1 MFTKASG
8 LTIAVVLIL
17 APVAG
22 AQPERYEL
30 GHRLRSFENAW
41 EKQTDAE
48 ARKRAIEPLLQATTA
63 FFSGRLGEAGK
74 SLDEGRFALESD
86 QPPSPA
92 KRWATAQYVTV
103 PRRLLDVRDD
113 KLEFQVGSFYHVNSE
128 PPAKFEIRP
137 RLVTADG
144 KKVIAQVSPSRP
156 LDESSK
162 DVLVWKDAPV
172 GDHRLRVEFVVDGVV
187 LAATEQTVS
196 LVEDLRN
203 RLKTLKG
210 LPHED
215 AYRNIEGQTFGEL
228 RRLTQSLADGKT
240 LETDY
245 PAARLLT
252 EAGALPEAIRRGE
265 NYYAWPK
272 AGQFWMRIAAGGN
285 KETVRAFIPDNLA
298 KDHPVPLVIALHG
311 AGGSENMFFE
321 GYGAG
326 KIVRLC
332 QERGWILVAPRL
344 SAFAAPVKTETLIA
358 ELANRWPID
367 PKRVFLVGHSMGT
380 MQAIQTGLRIPDK
393 VAGVAAL
400 GGGQK
405 IDAEPLINLPVF
417 VGVGERDFLVRG
429 VRTLHDSLT
438 AAEVKTIVYRE
449 YPDLEHLVIVQQ
461 ALPDVFAFFDGIAKR
476 K

>member
-1 MFTKASG
+1 MFVKSSG
-8 LTIAVVLIL
+8 LTFAVVLIWAPL
-17 APVAG
+17 AS

-30 GHRLRSFENAW
+30 GQRLRAFENAW
-41 EKQTDAE
+41 EKQNDAA
-48 ARKRAIEPLLQATTA
+48 ARKRAIDPLIQATTA
-63 FFSGRLGEAGK
+63 FFSFRLGEAGK
-74 SLDEGRFALESD
+74 SLDEARFALESD

-92 KRWATAQYVTV
+92 KRWATALYVTV
-103 PRRLLDVRDD
+103 PQRLLDVRDD
-113 KLEFQVGSFYHVNSE
+113 KLEFQVGSLYQVNAE
-128 PPAKFEIRP
+128 APAKFEIRP
-137 RLVTADG
+137 RLITADG
-144 KKVIAQVSPSRP
+144 KRVIAQISPSRP

-187 LAATEQTVS
+187 LSATEQTVS

-215 AYRNIEGQTFGEL
+215 AYRHIEGQTFGEL
-228 RRLTQSLADGKT
+228 RKLVQSLADGKT

-245 PAARLLT
+245 PAARLLA
-252 EAGALPEAIRRGE
+252 EAEALPEAIRRGE

-272 AGQFWMRIAAGGN
+272 AGQFWLRIAAGGN
-285 KETVRAFIPDNLA
+285 KETVRIFVPEKLA

-332 QERGWILVAPRL
+332 KDRGWILVAPRL
-344 SAFAAPVKTETLIA
+344 SAFAAPVKTETLVA

-367 PKRVFLVGHSMGT
+367 SKRVFLVGHSMGA
-380 MQAIQTGLRIPDK
+380 MQALQTALRIPDK

-405 IDAEPLINLPVF
+405 VDAEPLVNLPIF
-417 VGVGERDFLVRG
+417 VGVGERDFLLRNVK
-429 VRTLHDSLT
+429 TLHNCLT
-438 AAEVKTIVYRE
+438 AADVKSLVYRE

-461 ALPDVFAFFDGIAKR
+461 ALPDVFTFFDGIVK
-476 K
+476 KK